1 MLVPVPEKTLND
13 GKIVKKIPKIVKFKE
28 KQMSTCVLA
37 FSTMDCGILKK
48 IGRWLIRLW
57 TKSQFEHVAF
67 GVQFPKEFH
76 NKIMKSRDIEEEL
89 IKIQSGTYYSVEA
102 TQHTGITIKELEW
115 RLFKPS
121 LLEANKKWS
130 GDIKCLKLKKE
141 KIIKENHLEVAKFIE
156 TANNSK
162 KQYKL
167 LTAIISTFPNGLRN
181 FLFKVLRIKY
191 SPQADCS
198 IWVASIAN
206 IIFDLKLT
214 NEELMSFTPQK
225 VVKFLFEKG
234 YAEQDLTI
242 MRYDNGE
249 LVAYDG
255 DIFEID
261 FD

>member
-1 MLVPVPEKTLND
+1 MVVPVPEKTLNN
-13 GKIVKKIPKIVKFKE
+13 GKIVKMKPKIVKFKE
-28 KQMSTCVLA
+28 RQMSTCVLA
-37 FSTMDCGILKK
+37 FSTMDCGFWKWL
-48 IGRWLIRLW
+48 GRALIRTQ
-57 TKSQFEHVAF
+57 TKSPYEHVAF
-67 GVQFPKEFH
+67 GVKFPKEFD
-76 NKIMKSRDIEEEL
+76 NKLMKSRDIEEEH
-89 IKIQSGTYYSVEA
+89 IKVESGTYYSVEA
-102 TQHTGITIKELEW
+102 TQHTGITIKLFDW
-115 RLFKPS
+115 RLTKPS

-130 GDIKCLKLKKE
+130 GDIRCLKLKKD
-141 KIIKENHLEVAKFIE
+141 KIIKAKHLEVANFIE

-162 KQYKL
+162 KQYEL
-167 LTAIISTFPNGLRN
+167 LTAIISTFPSGLRN

-198 IWVASIAN
+198 IWVASLAN

-255 DIFEID
+255 DIFEIE

>member
-1 MLVPVPEKTLND
+1 MVVPVPEKTLD
-13 GKIVKKIPKIVKFKE
+13 SGEIVKMKPKIVKFKE
-28 KQMSTCVLA
+28 RQMSTCVLA

-48 IGRWLIRLW
+48 IGRWLIRAR
-57 TKSQFEHVAF
+57 TKSPFEHVAF
-67 GVQFPKEFH
+67 GIRFPKEFD
-76 NKIMKSRDIEEEL
+76 NKIMKSRDIEEEH

-115 RLFKPS
+115 RFRKPS
-121 LLEANKKWS
+121 LLEATKNWS

-141 KIIKENHLEVAKFIE
+141 KIIKANHLEVAKFIE

-162 KQYKL
+162 KQYEL
-167 LTAIISTFPNGLRN
+167 LTAIISTFPSGLRN

-198 IWVASIAN
+198 IWVASLAN

-249 LVAYDG
+249 LVAYEDK
-255 DIFEID
+255 IFEIE

>member
-1 MLVPVPEKTLND
+1 MLVPVPERTLDND
-13 GKIVKKIPKIVKFKE
+13 KIVKRTPKIVKFKE

-37 FSTMDCGILKK
+37 FSTMNCGFWERL
-48 IGRWLIRLW
+48 GRGMIKFS
-57 TKSQFEHVAF
+57 TKSPYEHVAF
-67 GVQFPKEFH
+67 GITFPKEFH

-102 TQHTGITIKELEW
+102 TQHTGITIKELDW

-130 GDIKCLKLKKE
+130 GDIRCLKLKKD

-162 KQYKL
+162 KQYEL
-167 LTAIISTFPNGLRN
+167 LTAIISTFPSGLRN

-198 IWVASIAN
+198 IWVASLAN

-234 YAEQDLTI
+234 YANQDLSI

-249 LVAYDG
+249 LVAYEDT
-255 DIFEID
+255 IFEIE
-261 FD
+261 FA